1 MTPNLPTLPA
11 GWEWK
16 KVADIAFIKGG
27 KRIPKGKKLLEQ
39 KTEYPYIRVTDF
51 TDDGTIDI
59 QNIQYIDKDIYDEI
73 KNYTITSNDL
83 YISIAGT
90 IGKTGIVPE
99 ILDGANLTEN
109 AVKLVYKT
117 DQISNKFVYLLT
129 QSNSFKEQA
138 GLATKV
144 VAMPK
149 LAISRLSEIKIP
161 LPPLD
166 EQKRLVSLL
175 DILFAK
181 IDRSIE
187 LLSEN
192 ITAADVLLPSA
203 LNTVFGDMEALY
215 KKEKLA
221 AFDKK
226 MSAGGTPL
234 RAKNE
239 YWDNGTIE
247 WFSSGE
253 LNQQFTLPAK
263 ERITEEGL
271 KNSSAKLFSKGTLL
285 IGMYDTA
292 AMKMSILHTDGS
304 CNQAIVGIKPNED
317 ELNIFFL
324 MYQLEYLKPRILEE
338 RQGVRQQNLNLS
350 KIKNIEIE
358 YPPLDIQTQT
368 VEYLDSIRTKV
379 EILKRV
385 QNDKIANLKALKA
398 SILDRAFKGEL

>member
-1 MTPNLPTLPA
+1 MQNNLPTLPA

-16 KVADIAFIKGG
+16 KLGEIIGFQNGFAFKSNLFKSDGLPII
-27 KRIPKGKKLLEQ
+27 RISN
-39 KTEYPYIRVTDF
+39 
-51 TDDGTIDI
+51 I
-59 QNIQYIDKDIYDEI
+59 QNGTVDLDNVVYFNANDYKNLDSYRIYNGDFIIAMSGATTGKIGIFKNDNIAYLNQRVGKFIIQSETLKQYLFYFLTTQIEENLKKSFGAAQPNLSTEQI
-73 KNYTITSNDL
+73 KN
-83 YISIAGT
+83 
-90 IGKTGIVPE
+90 
-99 ILDGANLTEN
+99 ILL
-109 AVKLVYKT
+109 
-117 DQISNKFVYLLT
+117 
-129 QSNSFKEQA
+129 
-138 GLATKV
+138 
-144 VAMPK
+144 
-149 LAISRLSEIKIP
+149 P

-166 EQKRLVSLL
+166 EEKRLVLLL
-175 DILFAK
+175 DTLFAK

-192 ITAADVLLPSA
+192 ITAADALLPSA

-368 VEYLDSIRTKV
+368 VEYLDTIRHKV
-379 EILKRV
+379 EILKHS

>member
-1 MTPNLPTLPA
+1 MTPNLPALPA

-16 KVADIAFIKGG
+16 KLADIC
-27 KRIPKGKKLLEQ
+27 KLYQ
-39 KTEYPYIRVTDF
+39 PS
-51 TDDGTIDI
+51 
-59 QNIQYIDKDIYDEI
+59 
-73 KNYTITSNDL
+73 TITSKEISDTGL
-83 YISIAGT
+83 YKVYGANGVIGFYDKYNHDDIEVLITCRGATCGT
-90 IGKTGIVPE
+90 INISEAKSWVNGNAMISSPKEYNLDKYFIAYALKNTDLTKAITGSAQP
-99 ILDGANLTEN
+99 
-109 AVKLVYKT
+109 
-117 DQISNKFVYLLT
+117 QITRAS
-129 QSNSFKEQA
+129 
-138 GLATKV
+138 
-144 VAMPK
+144 
-149 LAISRLSEIKIP
+149 LSPIEIP

-175 DILFAK
+175 DTLFAK

-192 ITAADVLLPSA
+192 ITASDALLPSA
-203 LNTVFGDMEALY
+203 LNTIFGDMEALY

-368 VEYLDSIRTKV
+368 VAYLDSIRHKV
-379 EILKRV
+379 EILKHV